1 MRVSETKGRG
11 AGKAIFPNQAGKT
24 ARVVVFSHI
33 VVIPKFF
40 FFLIIEV

>member
-24 ARVVVFSHI
+24 ARVVVVFSHI

-40 FFLIIEV
+40 FFNY